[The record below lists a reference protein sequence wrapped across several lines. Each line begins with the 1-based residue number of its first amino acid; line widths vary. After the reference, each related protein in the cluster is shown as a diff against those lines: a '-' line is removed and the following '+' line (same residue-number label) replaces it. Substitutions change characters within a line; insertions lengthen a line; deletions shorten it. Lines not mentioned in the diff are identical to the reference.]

1 MDPLS
6 LTASIIG
13 VITAAKAGVKAL
25 LKLNEYRKAPQ
36 EVEDLASELESVQGL
51 LDDVG
56 SFFGLN
62 VQFSYCGS
70 LLQCVGRAD
79 KETSVI
85 NTLLASTP
93 FKLPR
98 LSDAGQ
104 ARVVFFRQRQAEK
117 SAG

>member
-25 LKLNEYRKAPQ
+25 LKLNECRKAPQ
-36 EVEDLASELESVQGL
+36 EVEDLASELESVQRL
-51 LDDVG
+51 LEDVG

-70 LLQCVGRAD
+70 LR
-79 KETSVI
+79 
-85 NTLLASTP
+85 
-93 FKLPR
+93 
-98 LSDAGQ
+98 
-104 ARVVFFRQRQAEK
+104 
-117 SAG
+117 